1 MPSPPGSSP
10 QDLVP
15 KEVLDWASKN
25 VSAFRDALAKGVIAP
40 LNLVMLTRERMQEVV
55 DDAVSRGRMTRRD
68 ANEMVQSLL
77 RRGRSE
83 TEDVLSDLDR
93 LLGRSPIDLDEV
105 SGAARRRATKA
116 ATSARR
122 RIERSGARTGART
135 GRGRRERAPM
145 AQTARARAAASTGT
159 RLPIASYDELT
170 AARVQDRLN
179 GLTTAELRRIRDYER
194 RHANRKTVLAA
205 IETKLG

>member
-1 MPSPPGSSP
+1 MPRPSESSS

-15 KEVLDWASKN
+15 KEVLEWASKN
-25 VSAFRDALAKGVIAP
+25 VTAFRDALAKGVLAP
-40 LNLVMLTRERMQEVV
+40 LNLVMLTRERIQEVV

-83 TEDVLSDLDR
+83 TEDVLGDLDR
-93 LLGRSPIDLDEV
+93 LLGRSPIDLDDV
-105 SGAARRRATKA
+105 TGTARRRATRA
-116 ATSARR
+116 AASARR
-122 RIERSGARTGART
+122 QIERSGRRT
-135 GRGRRERAPM
+135 GRGRRERTPM
-145 AQTARARAAASTGT
+145 AQAARARAAASTGT

-170 AARVQDRLN
+170 AARVQERLN

-205 IETKLG
+205 IEAKLG